1 MALRTLGAGDL
12 EYELPIALLIHQLA
26 CRKSSHW
33 QATQHK
39 WPGSKA
45 EFLRPLLPVHLHKM
59 DSARFAKL
67 LFGDNELAM

>member
-1 MALRTLGAGDL
+1 
-12 EYELPIALLIHQLA
+12 LA
-26 CRKSSHW
+26 CQKSSHW
-33 QATQHK
+33 QAQDK

-45 EFLRPLLPVHLHKM
+45 EFLGPLFPVHLHKM